1 MPTNLELP
9 ILFLG
14 SDRCEVIAVKVM
26 LNYLGYSIPV
36 INQFFDRAT
45 EYALTKFQKDHN
57 MEPSG
62 IVDVETWMALI
73 RGKKYET
80 KKP

>member
-14 SDRCEVIAVKVM
+14 SDRCEVTAVKVM

-45 EYALTKFQKDHN
+45 EYALTKFQKDHD
-57 MEPSG
+57 MELSG